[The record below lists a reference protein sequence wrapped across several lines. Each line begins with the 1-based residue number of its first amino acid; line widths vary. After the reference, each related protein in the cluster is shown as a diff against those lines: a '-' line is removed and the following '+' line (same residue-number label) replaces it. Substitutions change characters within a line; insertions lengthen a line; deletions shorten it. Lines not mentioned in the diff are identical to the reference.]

1 MVGFIGCAIV
11 TSVTPMVILLS
22 LTSIGLY
29 GFTGCFFAY
38 LTFFFTEST
47 APVGIALVN
56 SFAALGGF
64 VGPTILGMFTLTS
77 GMFLLAGILLVGI
90 FILLTM
96 KRTREI
102 ST

>member
-1 MVGFIGCAIV
+1 
-11 TSVTPMVILLS
+11 
-22 LTSIGLY
+22 LY
-29 GFTGCFFAY
+29 GFAGCFFAY

-64 VGPTILGMFTLTS
+64 IGPTILGMFTLTS
-77 GMFLLAGILLVGI
+77 GMYLLAGIIAVGI
-90 FILLTM
+90 LILLSM
-96 KRTREI
+96 KRNSAI